1 MIIKR
6 VGPLS
11 FAKLSAVLYAVM
23 GLVIGGV
30 FSLVGL
36 AGGFASENVGA
47 AGVGAILGVA
57 AIIVFPI
64 LYGVMGFVLTLFAAW
79 LYNFAAEFV
88 GSLKSTFNKHDDATS
103 VTTRW
108 SRSG

>member
-11 FAKLSAVLYAVM
+11 FAKISAVLYAVI
-23 GLVIGGV
+23 GLVAGGV

-36 AGGFASENVGA
+36 AGGFASETAGA
-47 AGVGAILGVA
+47 AGMGAILGVA

-64 LYGVMGFVLTLFAAW
+64 FYGVMGFVFTLFGAW
-79 LYNFAAEFV
+79 LYNFAADFV
-88 GSLKSTFNKHDDATS
+88 GGVEID
-103 VTTRW
+103 VQ
-108 SRSG
+108 

>member
-23 GLVIGGV
+23 GLVVGGV

-36 AGGFASENVGA
+36 AGGFASEATGA
-47 AGVGAILGVA
+47 AGVGAIVGVA
-57 AIIVFPI
+57 AIVVFPI
-64 LYGVMGFVLTLFAAW
+64 FYGLMGFVLTLFAAW
-79 LYNFAAEFV
+79 LYNFAADFV
-88 GSLKSTFNKHDDATS
+88 GGVEID
-103 VTTRW
+103 VQ
-108 SRSG
+108 

>member
-23 GLVIGGV
+23 GLVVGGV

-36 AGGFASENVGA
+36 AGGFASETAGA
-47 AGVGAILGVA
+47 AGFGAVVGVA
-57 AIIVFPI
+57 AILVFPI
-64 LYGVMGFVLTLFAAW
+64 LYGLMGFVITLLAAW
-79 LYNFAAEFV
+79 LYNFAADFV
-88 GSLKSTFNKHDDATS
+88 GGVEIDVH
-103 VTTRW
+103 
-108 SRSG
+108 

>member
-6 VGPLS
+6 IGPLS

-23 GLVIGGV
+23 GLVVGGV

-36 AGGFASENVGA
+36 AGGFASEAAGA
-47 AGVGAILGVA
+47 AGMGAVIGVA
-57 AIIVFPI
+57 AIVVFPI
-64 LYGVMGFVLTLFAAW
+64 FYGLMGFVITLFAAW

-88 GSLKSTFNKHDDATS
+88 GGVEID
-103 VTTRW
+103 VQ
-108 SRSG
+108 